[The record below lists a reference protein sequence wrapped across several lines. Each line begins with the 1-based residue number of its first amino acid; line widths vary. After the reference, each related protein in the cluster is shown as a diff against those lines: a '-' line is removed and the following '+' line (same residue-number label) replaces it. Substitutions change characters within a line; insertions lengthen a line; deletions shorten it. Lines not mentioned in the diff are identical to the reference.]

1 MFEHGIPAAVRQGAI
16 NRTATHQVRHKSFVK
31 RIRVLQVGKYY
42 YPFRGGMESSL
53 YTLVNS
59 LKDEVDFQVLV
70 SNTKVVTEIGFVDGV
85 KVIRMA
91 RWGSFFSQPLNPGL
105 FFWLKTLKA
114 DIIHLHLPNPLA
126 ALFYLLANPCSR
138 LIVSYHSDILR
149 QNIFRLLYQPFLN
162 RLLSRAE
169 AIVATSQNLLDSSL
183 LLGRFRAKCWII
195 PHGIDLDRFKIT
207 PELERRAGEI
217 KARINL
223 PIVLFVG
230 RLVYY
235 KGLEYL
241 IRAMK
246 DMEARLVV
254 VGKGPLGFSLRALSR
269 ILGVKDKISWP
280 GEVPDEELKAY
291 YLASEMLVL
300 PSCQNSEAFGLV
312 ILEAQAFARPVIS
325 ARLPTGVSFI
335 NRHQETGL
343 VVPARDAGALREAI
357 RTLLDSKELRSEYG
371 WNGRKRV
378 EQEFTSRIMAGKFL
392 TLYQAISNQTV
403 L

>member
-1 MFEHGIPAAVRQGAI
+1 
-16 NRTATHQVRHKSFVK
+16 
-31 RIRVLQVGKYY
+31 
-42 YPFRGGMESSL
+42 MESSL

-126 ALFYLLANPCSR
+126 GLFYLLANPGSR
-138 LIVSYHSDILR
+138 LFISFLSVVLR
-149 QNIFRLLYQPFLN
+149 QKAMNFLWRPLCLSLLK
-162 RLLSRAE
+162 RAE
-169 AIVATSQNLLDSSL
+169 AIVVTSWNLLDSSRAL
-183 LLGRFRAKCWII
+183 DRFRSKCRVI
-195 PHGIDLDRFKIT
+195 PHGIDLERFKIT
-207 PELERRAGEI
+207 PELERRAWEI

-241 IRAMK
+241 IRAMRGI
-246 DMEARLVV
+246 EAKLVII
-254 VGKGPLGFSLRALSR
+254 GKGPLGPKLRRLAC
-269 ILGVKDKISWP
+269 ITGVKDKIVWLGAVS
-280 GEVPDEELKAY
+280 DEELKAY

-343 VVPARDAGALREAI
+343 VVPARDVRALKEAVQA
-357 RTLLDSKELRSEYG
+357 LLDSKESRSEYG
-371 WNGRKRV
+371 ANGRKRV
-378 EQEFTSRIMAGKFL
+378 EQEFTSRIMAEKFL
-392 TLYQAISNQTV
+392 TLYKSTGNAIQNS
-403 L
+403 